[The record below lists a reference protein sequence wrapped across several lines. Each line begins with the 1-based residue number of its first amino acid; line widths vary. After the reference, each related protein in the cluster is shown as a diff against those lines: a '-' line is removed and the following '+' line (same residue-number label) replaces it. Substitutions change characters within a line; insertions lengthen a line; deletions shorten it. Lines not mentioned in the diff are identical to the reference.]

1 MLFGIIIIIIF
12 LWLTILIFCYSIKKE
27 EKESQELLND
37 EIKNHYFLKT
47 ILNITK
53 KIKGLD
59 EVNKIKLFLKE
70 EDEKNKP
77 VPLFRESIQDVITM
91 SDIGII
97 LGPLGMLLT
106 KKEQEK
112 SIIINK
118 TEDIQGLWS
127 SYLIIKIKGSSLS
140 KKEKNK
146 IYDDIFKKINYLLN
160 VNILLATNQSN
171 IKGAW
176 MVILKDKVLT
186 GRVLNQVFGEVRRTL
201 FKIK

>member
-12 LWLTILIFCYSIKKE
+12 LGLTILIFCYSIKKE